1 MLSLQDCLDYCDLTD
16 DDVDLLAEHEHLPHD
31 VAAHIACGLVQTPA
45 GVVLIDHVM
54 EDMIE
59 RAQTHGQ
66 LAKAEH
72 VSHVYARFK
81 AAHPLAH

>member
-1 MLSLQDCLDYCDLTD
+1 MLSLHDCLDYCDLTQED
-16 DDVDLLAEHEHLPHD
+16 IDLLAEHEHLPHN

-45 GVVLIDHVM
+45 GVLLIDHLM
-54 EDMIE
+54 EDTIE
-59 RAQTHGQ
+59 QARNGGQ
-66 LAKAEH
+66 LDKAEH